1 MRGLRITVLWV
12 DRPDSIV
19 ITAHCAALPGGFERA
34 HTPRMKG
41 VFALA
46 KDAA

>member
-1 MRGLRITVLWV
+1 MGL
-12 DRPDSIV
+12 DRPESIV
-19 ITAHCAALPGGFERA
+19 IAAHCAASPGGFERA